1 MGKLYP
7 FVEGVRIPQILDNLR
22 KEGMPFLKYI
32 RCKNFALRRLI
43 PLFFYMISNKKESN
57 YKYVDIK
64 KDLFYNIF
72 FPMVYVSLINLI
84 IQKIFLN

>member
-1 MGKLYP
+1 
-7 FVEGVRIPQILDNLR
+7 
-22 KEGMPFLKYI
+22 
-32 RCKNFALRRLI
+32 
-43 PLFFYMISNKKESN
+43 MISNKKESN

-84 IQKIFLN
+84 IQKIFFKLKSIFKTS